1 MSRSSPICRRW
12 KTSWKR
18 RSCRR
23 RRNCPSR
30 KPPFGNSIWRWDS
43 QNRKAVRAMAKAERK
58 QKASST
64 KTTRSRR
71 RSFNV
76 GYLTKEGIRNVWS
89 NRLMSVAS
97 VAVLTS
103 CLLLIGVAI
112 MLYANIDM
120 ALDDVQEQ
128 NIIMVY
134 LDDNISEEDI
144 NTVGQDIRMISDI
157 ESAEFVSKEE
167 AYQSQL
173 ESLGDDAKLMEG
185 LEENPLPDSYEVYL
199 KTLDHYDSVQES
211 LKSIDHVASVRG
223 NSDLAEQVRQLS
235 RAVTIISVGIIIM
248 LLAVSLFIIANTVRV
263 TMYNRRLEIS
273 IMKAVGATN
282 WFIRWP
288 FIIEGVIIGI
298 VSGLVSE
305 GLVWALYSIA
315 LKNIGSVFSMLGSQ
329 VIPFSAYAGKMLI
342 AFIFVGILAG
352 AVGSIVSMTRYLKEQ
367 GSVISDDN

>member
-1 MSRSSPICRRW
+1 
-12 KTSWKR
+12 
-18 RSCRR
+18 
-23 RRNCPSR
+23 
-30 KPPFGNSIWRWDS
+30 
-43 QNRKAVRAMAKAERK
+43 MAKAEKR
-58 QKASST
+58 QKAAST
-64 KTTRSRR
+64 KAAKTRR

-76 GYLTKEGIRNVWS
+76 GYLTKEGVRNVWS

-199 KTLDHYDSVQES
+199 KTLDHYDTVQES
-211 LKSIDHVASVRG
+211 LKSINHVASVRG

-288 FIIEGVIIGI
+288 FLVEGLLLGLMG
-298 VSGLVSE
+298 GLVAYVCQW
-305 GLVWALYSIA
+305 GVYS
-315 LKNIGSVFSMLGSQ
+315 LIGKAMAESGILEIITM
-329 VIPFSAYAGKMLI
+329 IPFHN
-342 AFIFVGILAG
+342 LAG
-352 AVGSIVSMTRYLKEQ
+352 VVLPVFVAVSLVIGGGGSAFAIRKFLQV
-367 GSVISDDN
+367 

>member
-1 MSRSSPICRRW
+1 
-12 KTSWKR
+12 
-18 RSCRR
+18 
-23 RRNCPSR
+23 
-30 KPPFGNSIWRWDS
+30 
-43 QNRKAVRAMAKAERK
+43 MAKAERK
-58 QKASST
+58 QSASST
-64 KTTRSRR
+64 KTPTRTRR

-76 GYLTKEGIRNVWS
+76 GYLTKEGVRNVWS

-288 FIIEGVIIGI
+288 FIIEGIIIGI

-315 LKNIGSVFSMLGSQ
+315 LKNIGTPKSYPLD
-329 VIPFSAYAGKMLI
+329 P
-342 AFIFVGILAG
+342 
-352 AVGSIVSMTRYLKEQ
+352 
-367 GSVISDDN
+367 NP

>member
-1 MSRSSPICRRW
+1 
-12 KTSWKR
+12 
-18 RSCRR
+18 
-23 RRNCPSR
+23 
-30 KPPFGNSIWRWDS
+30 
-43 QNRKAVRAMAKAERK
+43 MAKAEKK
-58 QKASST
+58 QKAASA
-64 KTTRSRR
+64 KAAKSRR

-97 VAVLTS
+97 IAVLTS
-103 CLLLIGVAI
+103 CLLLIGVAV

-199 KTLDHYDSVQES
+199 KTLDHYDSVQDS

-223 NSDLAEQVRQLS
+223 NSDLAEQVRQIS
-235 RAVTIISVGIIIM
+235 RAVTIVSVGIILL

-288 FIIEGVIIGI
+288 FIIEGIIIGI
-298 VSGLVSE
+298 VSGIVSE
-305 GLVWALYSIA
+305 GLVWALYELA
-315 LKNIGSVFSMLGSQ
+315 LKNIGNVFSMLGGAA
-329 VIPFSAYAGKMLI
+329 IPFSAYAVKMLV
-342 AFIFVGILAG
+342 AFILVGILAG
-352 AVGSIVSMTRYLKEQ
+352 AVGSIVSMARYLKEQ

>member
-1 MSRSSPICRRW
+1 
-12 KTSWKR
+12 
-18 RSCRR
+18 
-23 RRNCPSR
+23 
-30 KPPFGNSIWRWDS
+30 
-43 QNRKAVRAMAKAERK
+43 MAKAERK
-58 QKASST
+58 QSASST
-64 KTTRSRR
+64 KTPTRTRR

-76 GYLTKEGIRNVWS
+76 GYLTKEGVRNVWS

-288 FIIEGVIIGI
+288 FIIEGIIIGI

-315 LKNIGSVFSMLGSQ
+315 LKNIGICSLYFLHGLCIRNIKVFI
-329 VIPFSAYAGKMLI
+329 VNKVLI
-342 AFIFVGILAG
+342 AVLQKLCHNSV
-352 AVGSIVSMTRYLKEQ
+352 AVL
-367 GSVISDDN
+367 

>member
-1 MSRSSPICRRW
+1 
-12 KTSWKR
+12 
-18 RSCRR
+18 
-23 RRNCPSR
+23 
-30 KPPFGNSIWRWDS
+30 
-43 QNRKAVRAMAKAERK
+43 MAKAEKK
-58 QKASST
+58 QKAASAKST
-64 KTTRSRR
+64 KNRR

-76 GYLTKEGIRNVWS
+76 GYLTKEGVRNVWS

-97 VAVLTS
+97 IAVLTS
-103 CLLLIGVAI
+103 CLLLIGVAV
-112 MLYANIDM
+112 MLFANINM
-120 ALDDVQEQ
+120 ALEDVQEQ

-157 ESAEFVSKEE
+157 ESAEFVSKED

-199 KTLDHYDSVQES
+199 KTLDHYDTVQDS
-211 LKSIDHVASVRG
+211 LKAIDHVSSVRG
-223 NSDLAEQVRQLS
+223 NSDLAEQVRQIS
-235 RAVTIISVGIIIM
+235 RAVTIVSVGIIIM

-298 VSGLVSE
+298 VSGFVSE
-305 GLVWALYSIA
+305 LLVFGLYELA
-315 LKNIGSVFSMLGSQ
+315 LKNIGNVFSMLGGAA
-329 VIPFSAYAGKMLI
+329 IPFSAYAVKMLI
-342 AFIFVGILAG
+342 AFILVGILAG
-352 AVGSIVSMTRYLKEQ
+352 AVGSIVSMARYLKEQ

>member
-1 MSRSSPICRRW
+1 MKPI
-12 KTSWKR
+12 
-18 RSCRR
+18 
-23 RRNCPSR
+23 
-30 KPPFGNSIWRWDS
+30 
-43 QNRKAVRAMAKAERK
+43 E
-58 QKASST
+58 T
-64 KTTRSRR
+64 KDCIT
-71 RSFNV
+71 V
-76 GYLTKEGIRNVWS
+76 
-89 NRLMSVAS
+89 
-97 VAVLTS
+97 
-103 CLLLIGVAI
+103 
-112 MLYANIDM
+112 
-120 ALDDVQEQ
+120 VQRFADEH
-128 NIIMVY
+128 
-134 LDDNISEEDI
+134 
-144 NTVGQDIRMISDI
+144 G
-157 ESAEFVSKEE
+157 KEE

-288 FIIEGVIIGI
+288 FIIEGIIIGI

-329 VIPFSAYAGKMLI
+329 VIPFSAYAGRMLI

-352 AVGSIVSMTRYLKEQ
+352 AVGSIVSMARYLKEQ

>member
-1 MSRSSPICRRW
+1 
-12 KTSWKR
+12 
-18 RSCRR
+18 
-23 RRNCPSR
+23 
-30 KPPFGNSIWRWDS
+30 
-43 QNRKAVRAMAKAERK
+43 MAKTEKK
-58 QKASST
+58 QKPAKATKSS
-64 KTTRSRR
+64 KPSKSR

-76 GYLTKEGIRNVWS
+76 GYLTKEGVRNVWS

-97 VAVLTS
+97 IAVLTS
-103 CLLLIGVAI
+103 CLLLIGVAV

-134 LDDNISEEDI
+134 LEDNISEEDI

-157 ESAEFVSKEE
+157 ESAEFVSKED

-199 KTLDHYDSVQES
+199 KTLDHYDTVQDS

-223 NSDLAEQVRQLS
+223 NSDLAEQVRQIS
-235 RAVTIISVGIIIM
+235 RAVTIVSVGIIVM

-298 VSGLVSE
+298 VSGFVAELLVF
-305 GLVWALYSIA
+305 GLYELT
-315 LKNIGSVFSMLGSQ
+315 LKNIGNVFSMLGGAA
-329 VIPFSAYAGKMLI
+329 IPFSAYAVKMLI

-352 AVGSIVSMTRYLKEQ
+352 AVGSIVSMARYLKEQ

>member
-1 MSRSSPICRRW
+1 
-12 KTSWKR
+12 
-18 RSCRR
+18 
-23 RRNCPSR
+23 
-30 KPPFGNSIWRWDS
+30 
-43 QNRKAVRAMAKAERK
+43 MAKAEKR
-58 QKASST
+58 QKAAST
-64 KTTRSRR
+64 KVAKTRR

-76 GYLTKEGIRNVWS
+76 GYLTKEGVRNVWS

-199 KTLDHYDSVQES
+199 KTLDHYDTVQES
-211 LKSIDHVASVRG
+211 LKSINHVASVRG

-288 FIIEGVIIGI
+288 FIIEGIIIGI
-298 VSGLVSE
+298 VSGIVSE
-305 GLVWALYSIA
+305 GLVWALYSLA
-315 LKNIGSVFSMLGSQ
+315 LRNIGNVFQMLGNQS
-329 VIPFSAYAGKMLI
+329 IPFSAYAGRMLV
-342 AFIFVGILAG
+342 AFILVGILAG
-352 AVGSIVSMTRYLKEQ
+352 AVGSIVSMARYLKEQ

>member
-1 MSRSSPICRRW
+1 
-12 KTSWKR
+12 
-18 RSCRR
+18 
-23 RRNCPSR
+23 
-30 KPPFGNSIWRWDS
+30 
-43 QNRKAVRAMAKAERK
+43 MAKTEKK
-58 QKASST
+58 QKAASAKST
-64 KTTRSRR
+64 KSRR

-76 GYLTKEGIRNVWS
+76 GYLTKEGVRNVWS

-97 VAVLTS
+97 IAVLTS
-103 CLLLIGVAI
+103 CLLLIGVAV
-112 MLYANIDM
+112 MLFANINM

-157 ESAEFVSKEE
+157 ESAEFVSKED

-199 KTLDHYDSVQES
+199 KTLDHYDTVQDS
-211 LKSIDHVASVRG
+211 LKAIDHVSSVRG
-223 NSDLAEQVRQLS
+223 NSDLAEQVRQIS
-235 RAVTIISVGIIIM
+235 RAVTIVSVGIIIM

-305 GLVWALYSIA
+305 LLVFGLYELA
-315 LKNIGSVFSMLGSQ
+315 LKNIGNVFSMLGGAA
-329 VIPFSAYAGKMLI
+329 IPFSAYAVKMLI
-342 AFIFVGILAG
+342 AFILVGILAG
-352 AVGSIVSMTRYLKEQ
+352 AVGSIVSMARYLKEQ

>member
-1 MSRSSPICRRW
+1 
-12 KTSWKR
+12 
-18 RSCRR
+18 
-23 RRNCPSR
+23 
-30 KPPFGNSIWRWDS
+30 
-43 QNRKAVRAMAKAERK
+43 MAKAEKK
-58 QKASST
+58 QKTA
-64 KTTRSRR
+64 KTAKSRR

-76 GYLTKEGIRNVWS
+76 GYLTKEGVRNVWS

-97 VAVLTS
+97 IAVLTS
-103 CLLLIGVAI
+103 CLLLIGVAV
-112 MLYANIDM
+112 MLFANINV
-120 ALDDVQEQ
+120 ALDNVQEQ

-157 ESAEFVSKEE
+157 ESAEFVSKED
-167 AYQSQL
+167 AYQAQL

-199 KTLDHYDSVQES
+199 KTLDHYDTVQDS
-211 LKSIDHVASVRG
+211 LESIDHVASVRG
-223 NSDLAEQVRQLS
+223 NSDLAEQVRQIS
-235 RAVTIISVGIIIM
+235 RAVTVVSVGIIIM

-288 FIIEGVIIGI
+288 FIIEGIIIGI
-298 VSGLVSE
+298 VSGIVSE
-305 GLVWALYSIA
+305 GLVFALYELA
-315 LKNIGSVFSMLGSQ
+315 LKNIGNVFTMLGSSA
-329 VIPFSAYAGKMLI
+329 IPFSAYAVKMLI
-342 AFIFVGILAG
+342 AFILVGALAG
-352 AVGSIVSMTRYLKEQ
+352 AVGSIFSMARYLKEQ

>member
-1 MSRSSPICRRW
+1 
-12 KTSWKR
+12 
-18 RSCRR
+18 
-23 RRNCPSR
+23 
-30 KPPFGNSIWRWDS
+30 
-43 QNRKAVRAMAKAERK
+43 MAKAERK

-315 LKNIGSVFSMLGSQ
+315 LKNLDARQPGHPVLGLCRQDAHRLHLRRYPGRCRRLHRVHDPLSQ
-329 VIPFSAYAGKMLI
+329 RTGECDL
-342 AFIFVGILAG
+342 
-352 AVGSIVSMTRYLKEQ
+352 R
-367 GSVISDDN
+367 

>member
-1 MSRSSPICRRW
+1 
-12 KTSWKR
+12 
-18 RSCRR
+18 
-23 RRNCPSR
+23 
-30 KPPFGNSIWRWDS
+30 
-43 QNRKAVRAMAKAERK
+43 MAKAERK

-64 KTTRSRR
+64 KTTRSR

-288 FIIEGVIIGI
+288 FIIEGIIIGVVGAI
-298 VSGLVSE
+298 IPLVIGFPVYAQVTSAIFNYLPMITFVQFRLT
-305 GLVWALYSIA
+305 GDVFGFLFPFGIIFGIA
-315 LKNIGSVFSMLGSQ
+315 LGVIGSVT
-329 VIPFSAYAGKMLI
+329 
-342 AFIFVGILAG
+342 
-352 AVGSIVSMTRYLKEQ
+352 SIRKHLRV
-367 GSVISDDN
+367 

>member
-1 MSRSSPICRRW
+1 
-12 KTSWKR
+12 
-18 RSCRR
+18 
-23 RRNCPSR
+23 
-30 KPPFGNSIWRWDS
+30 
-43 QNRKAVRAMAKAERK
+43 MAKAEKR
-58 QKASST
+58 QKAAST
-64 KTTRSRR
+64 KAAKTRR

-76 GYLTKEGIRNVWS
+76 GYLTKEGVRNVWS

-199 KTLDHYDSVQES
+199 KTLDHYDTVQES
-211 LKSIDHVASVRG
+211 LKSINHVASVRG

-288 FIIEGVIIGI
+288 FIIEGIIIGI
-298 VSGLVSE
+298 VSGIVSE
-305 GLVWALYSIA
+305 GLVWALYSLA
-315 LKNIGSVFSMLGSQ
+315 LRNIGNVFQMLGNQS
-329 VIPFSAYAGKMLI
+329 IPFSAYAGRMLV
-342 AFIFVGILAG
+342 AFILVGILAG
-352 AVGSIVSMTRYLKEQ
+352 AVGSIVSMARYLKEQ
-367 GSVISDDN
+367 GSVILDDN

>member
-1 MSRSSPICRRW
+1 
-12 KTSWKR
+12 
-18 RSCRR
+18 
-23 RRNCPSR
+23 
-30 KPPFGNSIWRWDS
+30 
-43 QNRKAVRAMAKAERK
+43 MAKAEKK
-58 QKASST
+58 QKAASA
-64 KTTRSRR
+64 KAAKSRR

-76 GYLTKEGIRNVWS
+76 GYLTKEGVRNVWS

-97 VAVLTS
+97 IAVLTS
-103 CLLLIGVAI
+103 CLLLIGVAV

-199 KTLDHYDSVQES
+199 KTLDHYDSVQDS

-223 NSDLAEQVRQLS
+223 NSDLAEQVRQIS
-235 RAVTIISVGIIIM
+235 RAVTIVSVGIILL

-288 FIIEGVIIGI
+288 FIIEGIIIGI
-298 VSGLVSE
+298 VSGIVSE
-305 GLVWALYSIA
+305 GLVWALYELA
-315 LKNIGSVFSMLGSQ
+315 LKNIGNVFSMLGGAA
-329 VIPFSAYAGKMLI
+329 IPFSAYAVKMLV
-342 AFIFVGILAG
+342 AFILVGILAG
-352 AVGSIVSMTRYLKEQ
+352 AVGSIVSMARYLKEQ

>member
-1 MSRSSPICRRW
+1 
-12 KTSWKR
+12 
-18 RSCRR
+18 
-23 RRNCPSR
+23 
-30 KPPFGNSIWRWDS
+30 
-43 QNRKAVRAMAKAERK
+43 MAKAEKK
-58 QKASST
+58 QKAASAKST
-64 KTTRSRR
+64 KNRR

-76 GYLTKEGIRNVWS
+76 GYLTKEGVRNVWS

-97 VAVLTS
+97 IAVLTS
-103 CLLLIGVAI
+103 CLLLIGVAV
-112 MLYANIDM
+112 MLFANINM
-120 ALDDVQEQ
+120 ALEDVQEQ

-157 ESAEFVSKEE
+157 ESAEFVSKED

-199 KTLDHYDSVQES
+199 KTLDHYDTVQDS
-211 LKSIDHVASVRG
+211 LKAIDHVSSVRG
-223 NSDLAEQVRQLS
+223 NSDLAEQVRQIS
-235 RAVTIISVGIIIM
+235 RAVTIVSIGIIIM

-298 VSGLVSE
+298 VSGFVSE
-305 GLVWALYSIA
+305 LLVFGLYELA
-315 LKNIGSVFSMLGSQ
+315 LKNIGNVFSMLGGAA
-329 VIPFSAYAGKMLI
+329 IPFSAYAVKMLI
-342 AFIFVGILAG
+342 AFILVGILAG
-352 AVGSIVSMTRYLKEQ
+352 AVGSIVSMARYLKEQ

>member
-1 MSRSSPICRRW
+1 
-12 KTSWKR
+12 
-18 RSCRR
+18 
-23 RRNCPSR
+23 
-30 KPPFGNSIWRWDS
+30 
-43 QNRKAVRAMAKAERK
+43 MAKAEKR
-58 QKASST
+58 QKAAST
-64 KTTRSRR
+64 KAAKTRR

-76 GYLTKEGIRNVWS
+76 GYLTKEGVRNVWS

-199 KTLDHYDSVQES
+199 KTLDHYDTVQES
-211 LKSIDHVASVRG
+211 LKSINHVASVRG

-235 RAVTIISVGIIIM
+235 RAVTIVSVGIIVM

-288 FIIEGVIIGI
+288 FIIEGIIIGI
-298 VSGLVSE
+298 VSGIVSE
-305 GLVWALYSIA
+305 GLVWALYSLA
-315 LKNIGSVFSMLGSQ
+315 LKNIGNVFSMLGGQ
-329 VIPFSAYAGKMLI
+329 AIPFSAYAGKMLI

-352 AVGSIVSMTRYLKEQ
+352 AVGSIVSMARYLKEQ
-367 GSVISDDN
+367 GSVILDDN

>member
-1 MSRSSPICRRW
+1 
-12 KTSWKR
+12 
-18 RSCRR
+18 
-23 RRNCPSR
+23 
-30 KPPFGNSIWRWDS
+30 
-43 QNRKAVRAMAKAERK
+43 MAKAEKR
-58 QKASST
+58 QKAAST
-64 KTTRSRR
+64 KAAKTRR

-76 GYLTKEGIRNVWS
+76 GYLTKEGVRNVWS

-288 FIIEGVIIGI
+288 FIIEGIIIGI
-298 VSGLVSE
+298 ISGIVSE
-305 GLVWALYSIA
+305 GLVWALYSLA
-315 LKNIGSVFSMLGSQ
+315 LRNIGNVFQMLGSQ
-329 VIPFSAYAGKMLI
+329 SIPFSAYAGRMLV
-342 AFIFVGILAG
+342 AFILVGILAG
-352 AVGSIVSMTRYLKEQ
+352 AVGSIVSMARYLKEQ
-367 GSVISDDN
+367 GSVILDDN

>member
-1 MSRSSPICRRW
+1 
-12 KTSWKR
+12 
-18 RSCRR
+18 
-23 RRNCPSR
+23 
-30 KPPFGNSIWRWDS
+30 
-43 QNRKAVRAMAKAERK
+43 MAKAERK

-64 KTTRSRR
+64 KTTRSR

-223 NSDLAEQVRQLS
+223 NSDLAKT
-235 RAVTIISVGIIIM
+235 A
-248 LLAVSLFIIANTVRV
+248 
-263 TMYNRRLEIS
+263 
-273 IMKAVGATN
+273 
-282 WFIRWP
+282 
-288 FIIEGVIIGI
+288 
-298 VSGLVSE
+298 
-305 GLVWALYSIA
+305 
-315 LKNIGSVFSMLGSQ
+315 GSFQQCLQ
-329 VIPFSAYAGKMLI
+329 F
-342 AFIFVGILAG
+342 F
-352 AVGSIVSMTRYLKEQ
+352 Q
-367 GSVISDDN
+367 

>member
-1 MSRSSPICRRW
+1 
-12 KTSWKR
+12 
-18 RSCRR
+18 
-23 RRNCPSR
+23 
-30 KPPFGNSIWRWDS
+30 
-43 QNRKAVRAMAKAERK
+43 MAKAERN

-282 WFIRWP
+282 WFIRGP
-288 FIIEGVIIGI
+288 FIIEGIIIGI

-329 VIPFSAYAGKMLI
+329 AIPFSAYDGRMLI

-352 AVGSIVSMTRYLKEQ
+352 AVGSIVSMARYLKEQ

>member
-1 MSRSSPICRRW
+1 
-12 KTSWKR
+12 
-18 RSCRR
+18 
-23 RRNCPSR
+23 
-30 KPPFGNSIWRWDS
+30 
-43 QNRKAVRAMAKAERK
+43 MAKTEKK
-58 QKASST
+58 QKAASAKST
-64 KTTRSRR
+64 KSR

-76 GYLTKEGIRNVWS
+76 GYLTKEGVRNVWS

-97 VAVLTS
+97 IAVLTS
-103 CLLLIGVAI
+103 CLLLIGVAV
-112 MLYANIDM
+112 MLFANINM

-157 ESAEFVSKEE
+157 ESAEFVSKED

-199 KTLDHYDSVQES
+199 KTLDHYDTVQDS
-211 LKSIDHVASVRG
+211 LKAIDHVSSVRG
-223 NSDLAEQVRQLS
+223 NSDLAEQVRQIS
-235 RAVTIISVGIIIM
+235 RAVTIVSVGIIIM

-305 GLVWALYSIA
+305 LLVFGLYELA
-315 LKNIGSVFSMLGSQ
+315 LKNIGNVFSMLGGAA
-329 VIPFSAYAGKMLI
+329 IPFSAYAVKMLI
-342 AFIFVGILAG
+342 AFILVGILAG
-352 AVGSIVSMTRYLKEQ
+352 AVGSIVSMARYLKEQ